1 MGDDLTGNS
10 APIGEHASPEAVRAQ
25 LNQIVSSPEFS
36 QSERLQ
42 SFLTYVVIETLEG
55 RSSRLKGYTLGIEV
69 FGREQ
74 DFDPAIDCI
83 VRVEAGR
90 LRSRLTSYY
99 MEQGRDDPILIE
111 LPKGGYTPR
120 WSVRERSAPNSALA
134 TSSANA
140 VVGDDYDPVLD
151 LPRGPSIA
159 VLPFANLSNNPEQ
172 ELFVD
177 AVVEEITT
185 QLARFKELFVIARTT
200 AFQYKGQ
207 ALDVRKIGRE
217 LGVRYLL
224 EGSIRTSGSLLRVT
238 AQLVE
243 TLTGR
248 HLWAETYDRDLSVQ
262 NVFEIQDDIAQRVA
276 ASIAQPFGVL
286 GQAHLTTSHQRPTEN
301 WDAYQCYLHF
311 WAYVHG
317 IGPDTHLTARQKLE
331 EALDADPA
339 CAPAL
344 AALGYLAL
352 EEYRFDWNKAPDQGD
367 PLDRAEALA
376 RRAYDIDST
385 CMLALLTLSMICYH
399 LEQPERAREFGE
411 RALQL
416 NPNDAEFLCEYGL
429 ILSHLGDRDR
439 GIALLEKAMAL
450 HPRFNTL
457 YYVVFALN
465 ALLDGDDAQALA
477 YAKRIDKPNMYW
489 DPLFRAALFGL
500 LNRTAEAEDALSE
513 LKAIFPN
520 IDQALARE
528 FAKWP
533 IDQRIVKRLTEG
545 LAKAGLAVAMPD
557 GETP

>member
-1 MGDDLTGNS
+1 MTGISAAIGD
-10 APIGEHASPEAVRAQ
+10 AASPEAVRAQ
-25 LNQIVSSPEFS
+25 LSQIVGSPEFR

-42 SFLTYVVIETLEG
+42 SFLTYVVVETLEG
-55 RSSRLKGYTLGIEV
+55 RADRLKGYTLGIEV

-90 LRSRLTSYY
+90 LRSRLKSYY

-111 LPKGGYTPR
+111 LPKGGYMPR
-120 WSVRERSAPNSALA
+120 WSVREPALPEERSS
-134 TSSANA
+134 
-140 VVGDDYDPVLD
+140 VVVDDDYDPVLD

-159 VLPFANLSNNPEQ
+159 VLPFANLSNDPEQ

-224 EGSIRTSGSLLRVT
+224 EGSIRTSGSLLRAT
-238 AQLVE
+238 AQLIE
-243 TLTGR
+243 TLSGT

-286 GQAHLTTSHQRPTEN
+286 GQAHLTTSRQQPTES
-301 WDAYQCYLHF
+301 WDAYQCYLHY
-311 WAYVHG
+311 WAFLHA
-317 IGPDTHLTARQKLE
+317 IGPDTHLAARQKLE
-331 EALDADPA
+331 EALETDPG
-339 CAPAL
+339 CAEAM
-344 AALGYLAL
+344 AALGYLAI
-352 EEYRFDWNKAPDQGD
+352 EEYVSGFNPMPDQGD
-367 PLDRAEALA
+367 PLDRAQRLA
-376 RRAYDIDST
+376 HRAYETDSICT
-385 CMLALLTLSMICYH
+385 LALLTLSAVYYH
-399 LEQPERAREFGE
+399 RNQPERCREFGE

-416 NPNDAEFLCEYGL
+416 NPNDTEVLCDYGFYL
-429 ILSHLGDRDR
+429 GLLGDWDR
-439 GIALLEKAMAL
+439 SLALIEKAMAL

-457 YYVVFALN
+457 YYFTFSMHALFEGR
-465 ALLDGDDAQALA
+465 DEQALA
-477 YAKRIDKPNMYW
+477 YALRVEKPKLFW
-489 DPLFRAALFGL
+489 DPLFRAAVLGL
-500 LNRTAEAEDALSE
+500 LGRIDEAKEAANE
-513 LKAIFPN
+513 LERLYPDIRASLM
-520 IDQALARE
+520 DE

-533 IDQRIVKRLTEG
+533 MDHCVLARLTEG
-545 LAKAGLAVAMPD
+545 LEKAGLATA
-557 GETP
+557 GR

>member
-1 MGDDLTGNS
+1 M
-10 APIGEHASPEAVRAQ
+10 Q
-25 LNQIVSSPEFS
+25 LGQIVGSPEFS

-42 SFLTYVVIETLEG
+42 SFLTYVVVETLEG
-55 RSSRLKGYTLGIEV
+55 RADRLKGYTLGIEV
-69 FGREQ
+69 FGREE

-90 LRSRLTSYY
+90 LRSRLKSYY
-99 MEQGRDDPILIE
+99 MEQGRDDLILIE

-120 WSVRERSAPNSALA
+120 WSVREQSVSEDRSA
-134 TSSANA
+134 A
-140 VVGDDYDPVLD
+140 VAIVDDDFDPVLD

-159 VLPFANLSNNPEQ
+159 VLPFANLSNDPEQ

-238 AQLVE
+238 AQLIE
-243 TLTGR
+243 TLSGR

-262 NVFEIQDDIAQRVA
+262 NVFEIQDDIAERVA

-286 GQAHLTTSHQRPTEN
+286 GQAHLATAHQQPTES

-311 WAYVHG
+311 WAYVHR
-317 IGPDTHLTARQKLE
+317 IGPDTHLTARQKLD
-331 EALDADPA
+331 EALEVDPHCAD
-339 CAPAL
+339 AL

-352 EEYRFDWNKAPDQGD
+352 EEYRFDWNRISDQGE

-376 RRAYDIDST
+376 RQACDVDST
-385 CMLALLTLSMICYH
+385 CMLALLTLSAVYYH
-399 LEQPERAREFGE
+399 REQPDRAQECCERG
-411 RALQL
+411 LSL
-416 NPNDAEFLCEYGL
+416 NPNNAEFLCEYGL
-429 ILSHLGDRDR
+429 ILGHIGDWER
-439 GIALLEKAMAL
+439 GLALLEKAMAL

-457 YYVVFALN
+457 YYTVFVLN
-465 ALLDGDDAQALA
+465 AVLKGDDEQALA
-477 YAKRIDKPNMYW
+477 YAKRIEKPKMYW
-489 DPLFRAALFGL
+489 DPLFRAALLGL
-500 LNRTAEAEDALSE
+500 LDRTAEAEDALGE
-513 LKAIFPN
+513 LQALFPN
-520 IDQALARE
+520 IDQALTRE

-533 IDQRIVKRLTEG
+533 IDERIVARLTEG
-545 LAKAGLAVAMPD
+545 LSKAGLAVANA
-557 GETP
+557 

>member
-1 MGDDLTGNS
+1 
-10 APIGEHASPEAVRAQ
+10 V
-25 LNQIVSSPEFS
+25 
-36 QSERLQ
+36 
-42 SFLTYVVIETLEG
+42 
-55 RSSRLKGYTLGIEV
+55 
-69 FGREQ
+69 REQ
-74 DFDPAIDCI
+74 SIQKDAT
-83 VRVEAGR
+83 V
-90 LRSRLTSYY
+90 
-99 MEQGRDDPILIE
+99 
-111 LPKGGYTPR
+111 
-120 WSVRERSAPNSALA
+120 
-134 TSSANA
+134 TSSASA
-140 VVGDDYDPVLD
+140 TPEDDHDPVLD

-159 VLPFANLSNNPEQ
+159 VLPFANLSSDPEQ

-207 ALDVRKIGRE
+207 ALDVRRIGRE
-217 LGVRYLL
+217 LGVRYIL

-238 AQLVE
+238 AQLIE
-243 TLTGR
+243 TLTGT

-286 GQAHLTTSHQRPTEN
+286 GQVHLTTSHQQPTES
-301 WDAYQCYLHF
+301 WDAYQCYLHL

-317 IGPDTHLTARQKLE
+317 IGPDTHLTARKKLE
-331 EALDADPA
+331 EALAADPA
-339 CAPAL
+339 CAAAL

-352 EEYRFDWNKAPDQGD
+352 EEYRFDWNKVPEQGD

-385 CMLALLTLSMICYH
+385 CMLALLTLSMTCYH
-399 LEQPERAREFGE
+399 REQPERAREFGE

-465 ALLDGDDAQALA
+465 ALLEGDDAQALA

-489 DPLFRAALFGL
+489 DPLFRAAFLGL
-500 LNRTAEAEDALSE
+500 LDRNAEAEDALSE

-520 IDQALARE
+520 IDQALERE

-533 IDQRIVKRLTEG
+533 IDERIVGRLTEG
-545 LAKAGLAVAMPD
+545 LAKAGLAIAD
-557 GETP
+557 T

>member
-1 MGDDLTGNS
+1 MGD
-10 APIGEHASPEAVRAQ
+10 AASPEAVRAQ
-25 LNQIVSSPEFS
+25 LSQIVGSPEFS
-36 QSERLQ
+36 QSGRLQ
-42 SFLTYVVIETLEG
+42 SFLTYIVDEALEG
-55 RSSRLKGYTLGIEV
+55 RADRLKGYTLGIEV

-90 LRSRLTSYY
+90 LRSRLKSYY

-111 LPKGGYTPR
+111 LPKGGYMPR
-120 WSVRERSAPNSALA
+120 WSVREQAASAALPTA
-134 TSSANA
+134 TPD
-140 VVGDDYDPVLD
+140 DDYDPVLD
-151 LPRGPSIA
+151 LPRGPSIT
-159 VLPFANLSNNPEQ
+159 VLPFANLSNDPEQ

-224 EGSIRTSGSLLRVT
+224 EGSIRTSGPLLRVT
-238 AQLVE
+238 AQLIE
-243 TLTGR
+243 TLSGK

-286 GQAHLTTSHQRPTEN
+286 SQAHLTSSRQQPTES

-311 WAYVHG
+311 WAYVHA
-317 IGPDTHLTARQKLE
+317 IAPDTHLKAREKLE
-331 EALDADPA
+331 EALRNDPGCAD
-339 CAPAL
+339 AL

-352 EEYRFDWNKAPDQGD
+352 EEFRFDWNRIPDQGE

-376 RRAYDIDST
+376 RHAYDIDST

-399 LEQPERAREFGE
+399 RGQSERAREFGE

-416 NPNDAEFLCEYGL
+416 NPNNAEFLCEYGL

-457 YYVVFALN
+457 YFIVFAQK
-465 ALLDGDDAQALA
+465 ALLEGEDGQALA

-489 DPLFRAALFGL
+489 DPLFRAALLGL
-500 LNRTAEAEDALSE
+500 LNRTPEAEEALSE

-520 IDQALARE
+520 IDQMLERE

-533 IDQRIVKRLTEG
+533 NDERIVGRLTEG
-545 LAKAGLAVAMPD
+545 LAKAGLAIAD
-557 GETP
+557 T

>member
-1 MGDDLTGNS
+1 M
-10 APIGEHASPEAVRAQ
+10 RAQ
-25 LNQIVSSPEFS
+25 LSQIVSSPEFS

-42 SFLTYVVIETLEG
+42 SFLSYVVVETLEG
-55 RSSRLKGYTLGIEV
+55 RADRLKGYTLGIEV

-90 LRSRLTSYY
+90 LRSRLKSYY

-120 WSVRERSAPNSALA
+120 WSVRELVVPEDR
-134 TSSANA
+134 SSA
-140 VVGDDYDPVLD
+140 VPIVDDDYDPVLD

-159 VLPFANLSNNPEQ
+159 VLPFANLSNDPEQ

-177 AVVEEITT
+177 AVVVEITT

-207 ALDVRKIGRE
+207 ALDVRRIGRE
-217 LGVRYLL
+217 LGVRYIL

-238 AQLVE
+238 AQLIE
-243 TLTGR
+243 TLTGT

-286 GQAHLTTSHQRPTEN
+286 GQVHLTTSHQQPTES
-301 WDAYQCYLHF
+301 WDAYQCYLHL

-317 IGPDTHLTARQKLE
+317 IGPDTHLTARKKLE
-331 EALDADPA
+331 EALAADPA
-339 CAPAL
+339 CAAAL

-352 EEYRFDWNKAPDQGD
+352 EEYRFDWNKVPEQGD

-385 CMLALLTLSMICYH
+385 SMLALLTLSMICYH
-399 LEQPERAREFGE
+399 REQPERAREFGE

-416 NPNDAEFLCEYGL
+416 NPNHAEFLCEYGL

-457 YYVVFALN
+457 YYVVFAQK
-465 ALLDGDDAQALA
+465 ALLEGEDGQALA
-477 YAKRIDKPNMYW
+477 YARRIDKPNMYW
-489 DPLFRAALFGL
+489 DPLFRAALLGL
-500 LNRTAEAEDALSE
+500 LNRTAEAEEALSE

-520 IDQALARE
+520 IDQALERE

-533 IDQRIVKRLTEG
+533 VDERIVARLTEG
-545 LAKAGLAVAMPD
+545 LAKAGLAIAD
-557 GETP
+557 A